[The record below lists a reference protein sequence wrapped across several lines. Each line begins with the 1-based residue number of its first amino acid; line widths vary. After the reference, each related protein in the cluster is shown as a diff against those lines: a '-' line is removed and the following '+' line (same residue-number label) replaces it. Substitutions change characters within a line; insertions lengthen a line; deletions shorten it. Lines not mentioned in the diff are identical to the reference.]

1 MAMAFTQQPFT
12 TMLSRAQKGGYAI
25 GAFNC
30 RYRQMIPA
38 VLAAA
43 REARSPVAIEI
54 AQLEIDQF
62 ALDLND
68 FMETIKRSAH
78 DLTLD
83 VPVAVH
89 LDHSWDDAVIDAAIR
104 AGFTSVMIDASAKP
118 LAENIARTREIV
130 DRAHAA
136 GVGVEAELGRI
147 ASADKLETTGDS
159 TLYTDPE
166 EARSF
171 VAGSGCDFLAV
182 SVGSAHGVYAV
193 KNPTI
198 DYERLR
204 EIRAVTSI
212 PLVLHGGTGLPAE
225 TVRRAIAVPGGGIS
239 KLNVATELELALLEA
254 IGAKERLSPAEINAL
269 SPGEEKKIHAALRK
283 IVMEKMRSFLL
294 SADRA

>member
-1 MAMAFTQQPFT
+1 MTLKQQPFAE
-12 TMLSRAQKGGYAI
+12 MLARAQKGGYAI

-30 RYRQMIPA
+30 RYHRQMIPA

-54 AQLEIDQF
+54 AQLEIVQF
-62 ALDLND
+62 AIDLNE
-68 FMETIKRSAH
+68 FMETIARSAR
-78 DLTLD
+78 DQALD

-89 LDHSWDDAVIDAAIR
+89 LDHSWDDPVIDAAIR

-118 LAENIARTREIV
+118 LEENIARTREIV
-130 DRAHAA
+130 ERAHAV

-166 EARSF
+166 EARRF
-171 VAGSGCDFLAV
+171 VTGSGCDFLAV

-212 PLVLHGGTGLPAE
+212 PLVLHGGTGLPEE
-225 TVRRAIAVPGGGIS
+225 TVRRAIAIPGGGIS
-239 KLNVATELELALLEA
+239 KLNIATELELTLLAA
-254 IGAKERLSPAEINAL
+254 IGAKDRLSPEAIRAL
-269 SPGEEKKIHAALRK
+269 SPAEEKKIHAALRQV
-283 IVMEKMRSFLL
+283 VMEKMRSFLL
-294 SADRA
+294 SAGRA